1 MRRSSNIIKWL
12 DWPAVVI
19 YLLFVFMGWINI
31 YAAVFS
37 EEHVSIFDISQR
49 YGKQLIWI
57 AAALL
62 IGIIIL
68 AIDARFYIVFANYF
82 YIISI
87 LSLLIVFVFGV
98 EVNASKSWI
107 QLGGFRIQPA
117 EFAKFATALALAK
130 YMSGYGFKLGSLKS
144 YIKPVLIVLLPVA
157 LILMQND
164 AGTALVFASFVF
176 VFYREG
182 MPHWVMLLMASLV
195 LLFILVLIYSKFMVL
210 LLVILLSIIIFALT
224 TKKIKDA
231 IRFALVLGGVIAI
244 FYGVSEF
251 FNLSI
256 SLYYIVLLPLG
267 MLLPLVFIYAYIHKL
282 KHVFLP
288 VLVFIIAVGFSFSV
302 DYIFNN
308 VLQVHHRDRIN
319 DLLGI
324 ESDPLGWGYNVNQSK
339 IAIGSGGFWG
349 KGFMQGTQTKY
360 NFVPE
365 QSTDFIFCTVG
376 EEWGFLGTAV
386 VIALFVLL
394 LLRLFKIAE
403 RQKERF
409 SRIYGYGV
417 ISILFFH
424 ASINIAMTIGLF
436 PVIGIPLP
444 FLSYGGSSLW
454 SFTILLFILLKL
466 DSARLD

>member
-107 QLGGFRIQPA
+107 QLGWFRIQPA
-117 EFAKFATALALAK
+117 EFAKFATVLALAK

-282 KHVFLP
+282 KHVFLQ